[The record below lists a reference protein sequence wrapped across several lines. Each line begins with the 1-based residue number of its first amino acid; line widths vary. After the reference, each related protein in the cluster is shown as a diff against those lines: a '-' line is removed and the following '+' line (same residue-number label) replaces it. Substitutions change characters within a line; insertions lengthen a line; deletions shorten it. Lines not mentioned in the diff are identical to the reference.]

1 MKTTMTPEKA
11 LLKLADLCST
21 GEHCKW
27 EICEKLRKWGI
38 QRSDAD
44 RIIAKLSEGKFID
57 DKRFAKAFVHDRI
70 AFRKQ
75 GRRMIMRDLILKRID
90 KDIITDALA
99 EIDRDQY
106 ADNLTTLMARKLLSL
121 GGDINDNDIRNRLV
135 RFAAGRGYEPSLIFN
150 ALESLK

>member
-1 MKTTMTPEKA
+1 MKTSMTPEKA
-11 LLKLADLCST
+11 LLKLADLCTT

-27 EICEKLRKWGI
+27 EMCEKLRKWGI

-57 DKRFAKAFVHDRI
+57 DRRFAKAFVHDRI
-70 AFRKQ
+70 TFRKQ

-99 EIDRDQY
+99 EIDREQY
-106 ADNLTTLMARKLLSL
+106 IGNLTTLMARKLLSL

-150 ALESLK
+150 TLESLR

>member
-27 EICEKLRKWGI
+27 EMCEKLRKWGI

-44 RIIAKLSEGKFID
+44 KIIAKLSEGKFID
-57 DKRFAKAFVHDRI
+57 DRRFTRAFVHDRI
-70 AFRKQ
+70 TFRKQ

-99 EIDRDQY
+99 DIDRDQY

-150 ALESLK
+150 TLESLK

>member
-27 EICEKLRKWGI
+27 EMYEKLRKWGI

-44 RIIAKLSEGKFID
+44 KIIAKLSEGKFID
-57 DKRFAKAFVHDRI
+57 DRRFTRAFVHDRI
-70 AFRKQ
+70 TFRKQ

-99 EIDRDQY
+99 DIDRDQY
-106 ADNLTTLMARKLLSL
+106 ADNLTSLMARKLLSL

>member
-27 EICEKLRKWGI
+27 EMCEKLRKWGI

-57 DKRFAKAFVHDRI
+57 DRRFTRAFVHDRI
-70 AFRKQ
+70 TFRKQ

-99 EIDRDQY
+99 DIDRDQY
-106 ADNLTTLMARKLLSL
+106 ADNLTSLMARKLLSL

-150 ALESLK
+150 TLESLK